1 MSKEKVISLNRKA
14 SHDYFLEDRYEAG
27 LVLSGTEIKSIRQG
41 KVNLKDSYV
50 SFVNNEAYIKEMH
63 ISAYDYGNRFNHD
76 ETRIRKLLLHKTE
89 IRKLHEKVKVKGYSL
104 VPVKLYLKDGRAKLE
119 IALAKGK
126 ALYDKRE
133 SEKQRDVKREIEKAM
148 KNNY

>member
-1 MSKEKVISLNRKA
+1 MEIFNRRAKF
-14 SHDYFLEDRYEAG
+14 DYFIEEEYEAG
-27 LVLSGTEIKSIRQG
+27 IVLTGTEIKSVRNGHCNI
-41 KVNLKDSYV
+41 KDSYGILK
-50 SFVNNEAYIKEMH
+50 NNEVYLLNMFIGQYKE
-63 ISAYDYGNRFNHD
+63 GNIFNHD

-89 IRKLHEKVKVKGYSL
+89 IRKLHQKVKIKGYSV
-104 VPVKLYLKDGRAKLE
+104 VPVRLYLKDGRAKLE

-133 SEKQRDVKREIEKAM
+133 TEKQRDVKREIEKAM

>member
-50 SFVNNEAYIKEMH
+50 SFVNNEAFIKEMH
-63 ISAYDYGNRFNHD
+63 ISAYDHGNRFNHD

-119 IALAKGK
+119 IALARGK

>member
-14 SHDYFLEDRYEAG
+14 SHDYFFEDRYEAG

-50 SFVNNEAYIKEMH
+50 SFVNNEAFIKEMH
-63 ISAYDYGNRFNHD
+63 ISAYDHGNRFNHD

-119 IALAKGK
+119 IALARGK